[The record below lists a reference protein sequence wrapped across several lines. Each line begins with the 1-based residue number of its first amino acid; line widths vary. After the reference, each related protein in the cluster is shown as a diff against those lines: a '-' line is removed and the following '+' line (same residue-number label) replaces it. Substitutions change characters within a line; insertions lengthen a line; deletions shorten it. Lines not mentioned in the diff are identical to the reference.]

1 MSDFESKVLFRLANK
16 VQSWRLLH
24 DPQASG
30 QMDPGQILE
39 LCKSAGYTEEA
50 SQKAATMRADQRLDH
65 GVPMFH
71 TVTVSQ

>member
-1 MSDFESKVLFRLANK
+1 MTDFEAKVLFRCANK

-24 DPQASG
+24 DPHGSG
-30 QMDPGQILE
+30 SMDPNQILE

-50 SQKAATMRADQRLDH
+50 AQKAATVRADQRLDQNL
-65 GVPMFH
+65 PMFH